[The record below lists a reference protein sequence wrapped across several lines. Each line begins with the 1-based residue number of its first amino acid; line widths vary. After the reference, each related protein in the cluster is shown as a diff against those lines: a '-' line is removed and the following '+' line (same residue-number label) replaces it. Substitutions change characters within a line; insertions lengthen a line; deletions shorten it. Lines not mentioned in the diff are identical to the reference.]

1 MGNATQLLARKDSAV
16 WSVTPDTSVYS
27 AIELMA
33 DKQIGALL
41 VTRGNDIAGIISERD
56 YARKVILQGKE
67 SRKTKVSEIMT
78 INVITARPTDTIDH
92 CMTIMTKER
101 IRHLPVVDS
110 GRVVGML
117 SLGDLVAA
125 KIAEQKA
132 TIEQLETYITS

>member
-1 MGNATQLLARKDSAV
+1 MGTATQLLARKDSAV

-33 DKQIGALL
+33 EKQIGALL
-41 VTRGNDIAGIISERD
+41 VTRGNEIAGIVSERD

-67 SRKTKVSEIMT
+67 SRKSRVSEIMT
-78 INVITARPTDTIDH
+78 PNVITARPSDTVDH

-101 IRHLPVVDS
+101 IRHLPVMD
-110 GRVVGML
+110 GRRVVGML

-125 KIAEQKA
+125 KIAEQQA

>member
-1 MGNATQLLARKDSAV
+1 MGTATQLLARKDATV
-16 WSVTPDTSVYS
+16 WSVTPDTSVFS

-41 VTRGNDIAGIISERD
+41 VTKGHEIAGIVSERD

-67 SRKTKVSEIMT
+67 SRTTKVSEIMSS
-78 INVITARPTDTIDH
+78 NVITARPSATVDH

-110 GRVVGML
+110 GRIVGML

-125 KIAEQKA
+125 KIAEQQA